1 MTEYKEFTCWNRIY
15 DKFEPCDNQCDS
27 CKLEDYIKENE

>member
-15 DKFEPCDNQCDS
+15 DKFEPCDNQCDF
-27 CKLEDYIKENE
+27 CKLADYIKENE